1 MSDEDEY
8 GRRPW
13 VHEAT
18 VTDPTGLRVH
28 VTATVPAG
36 AWWEDATVC
45 GGLTSM
51 AAEQAMRH
59 MRKSRKTEQE
69 RCPF

>member
-1 MSDEDEY
+1 MDEDEY

-13 VHEAT
+13 VYEAI

-28 VTATVPAG
+28 VTATVPARSM
-36 AWWEDATVC
+36 WHDAKEC
-45 GGLTSM
+45 GELTSM

-59 MRKSRKTEQE
+59 VQKSRKTEQE